1 MDNLRKEILVTIPVS
16 EEHKSYLE
24 EKASSGRYSCLFR
37 YVSGKDVT
45 EEDVARANVIVGN
58 LPPVKLSAAKNLEWV
73 QLNSAGAD
81 QYTKP
86 GVLPDGCVLTNAT
99 GAYGL
104 AVSEHM
110 LALVFDLIRRMNQYH
125 ENQAEHVWQYKG
137 NPMGSIISVEGST
150 VLVLGMG
157 DIGGDFARKMKAL
170 GAYTIGVRRTDK
182 EKPEYL
188 DEQYTLDALDA
199 LLPRADI
206 VAMVLPG
213 GEATHHLMDERRL
226 RLMKKGSYL
235 INVGRGNAIDPKAL
249 LSVMQDGHLGGC
261 GLDVTEPEPLPAD
274 DPLWSLGNVVITP
287 HVAGNFFLQETF
299 ERIVRIAGG
308 NLEAWASGRDLRNV
322 VDFATG
328 YKMDEKGKKYDI

>member
-1 MDNLRKEILVTIPVS
+1 MDNLMKEVLVVIPVN
-16 EEHKSYLE
+16 EDHKKYLE
-24 EKASSGRYSCLFR
+24 EKGASGKYNCCFR
-37 YVSGKDVT
+37 YVNKNDVT
-45 EEDVARANVIVGN
+45 KEDVKRANVIIGN
-58 LPPVKLSAAKNLEWV
+58 LPPAMLEGAENLEWY

-81 QYTKP
+81 QYIKP
-86 GVLPDGCVLTNAT
+86 GVLPEGCVLTNAT

-110 LALVFDLIRRMNQYH
+110 IALVFDLIRRFNQYH
-125 ENQAEHVWQYKG
+125 RNQAEHVWQYKG

-150 VLVLGMG
+150 VLVMGMC

-170 GAYTIGVRRTDK
+170 GAYTIGIRRTNK

-188 DEQYTLDALDA
+188 DEQYTLDEIDN

-213 GEATHHLMDERRL
+213 GDATHHLMDEKKL

-249 LSVMQDGHLGGC
+249 LKVMQEGHLGGC

-274 DPLWSLGNVVITP
+274 DPLWDCGNVVITP

-299 ERIVRIAGG
+299 ERTVGIAET
-308 NLEAWASGRDLRNV
+308 NMEAWENDKEFTTV

-328 YKMDEKGKKYDI
+328 YKK

>member
-1 MDNLRKEILVTIPVS
+1 MDNLTKEILVTLPVS
-16 EEHKSYLE
+16 EEHKKYLE
-24 EKASSGRYSCLFR
+24 AKAASGKYSCTFR
-37 YVSGKDVT
+37 YVLSREATK
-45 EEDVARANVIVGN
+45 EDVNSANVIVGN
-58 LPPVKLSAAKNLEWV
+58 VPPALVSGSENLEWL

-86 GVLPDGCVLTNAT
+86 GVLPENAILTNAT

-110 LALVFDLIRRMNQYH
+110 LAQVFDLIRRFNQYH
-125 ENQAEHVWQYKG
+125 KNQAEHKWQFMGKS
-137 NPMGSIISVEGST
+137 MGSIISVEGST
-150 VLVLGMG
+150 VLVMGIG

-170 GAYTIGVRRTDK
+170 GAYTIGIRRTVS
-182 EKPEYL
+182 EKAEYL
-188 DEQYTLDALDA
+188 DEQYTLDALDS

-213 GEATHHLMDERRL
+213 GDATNHLMNERTL
-226 RLMKKGSYL
+226 RLMKKGAYL

-249 LSVMQDGHLGGC
+249 YKVLEEKHLGGC
-261 GLDVTEPEPLPAD
+261 SLDVTEPEPLPAD
-274 DPLWSLGNVVITP
+274 DPLWDLDNLVITP

-299 ERIVRIAGG
+299 ERIVRIAGRI
-308 NLEAWASGRDLRNV
+308 LEAWANGGEMKNI

-328 YKMDEKGKKYDI
+328 YRKL